1 VFPRFDALAVAV
13 TIWAAAD
20 GVPTFNVEP
29 LCLDIARRSAPVGD
43 KQVCLRKERE
53 AREQL
58 QREWARFHPGDRVH
72 CLRRSSLG
80 GEPTYTA
87 LLTCLELERE
97 ARNLRGRQEQ
107 GTTGEAR

>member
-1 VFPRFDALAVAV
+1 MFPRFEALAVVV

-29 LCLDIARRSAPVGD
+29 LCQDIARRSAPVGD
-43 KQVCLRKERE
+43 KQVCLRKEAE

-58 QREWARFHPGDRVH
+58 QREWVRFHPADRRH
-72 CLRRSSLG
+72 CLRLAGLG

-97 ARNLRGRQEQ
+97 VRNLRGRQ

>member
-1 VFPRFDALAVAV
+1 MSSRYVWTSR
-13 TIWAAAD
+13 AD
-20 GVPTFNVEP
+20 P
-29 LCLDIARRSAPVGD
+29 LPSATS
-43 KQVCLRKERE
+43 LRKERE

-72 CLRRSSLG
+72 CLRLSSLG